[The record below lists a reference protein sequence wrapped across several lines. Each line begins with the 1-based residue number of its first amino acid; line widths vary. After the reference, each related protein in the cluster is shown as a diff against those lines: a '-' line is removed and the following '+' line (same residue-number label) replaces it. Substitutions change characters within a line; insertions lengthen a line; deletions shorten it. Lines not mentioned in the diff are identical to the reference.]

1 MMGDITIKI
10 GNKKVRVK
18 VLDREKCGNYECFV
32 PHDCPVQG
40 AGGVRASEPRWMCLT
55 NYESWSYRVKI
66 NRNFVKCLYRQYLE

>member
-55 NYESWSYRVKI
+55 N
-66 NRNFVKCLYRQYLE
+66 FLVKCLYRQYLE